1 MKNNTRVYASS
12 LVTLAI
18 LAMTS
23 LVGTGAAS
31 SLSTEE
37 ELQIGSTPQPTPR
50 DTHEQLAELE
60 ARIDELERQVA
71 RHQKDVDFALR
82 DTQWRID
89 RWVWIAAAIVAIL
102 GFLGFQTYRQVNQ
115 GIRKRISSTLEQELY
130 SLDPAFISIRIRRDR
145 QLEREYR
152 RLELSGLKNL
162 SWYSDFSKKCRYGI
176 TIIPI
181 DGPEDEDEFLRLLDE
196 YQFEP
201 SRAAFVLYAREYR
214 VKSDV
219 IEAYDNLTLA
229 NNPTSLAGAI
239 LIVGRGL
246 EA

>member
-1 MKNNTRVYASS
+1 MKNNMRVRVGS
-12 LVTLAI
+12 LVAI
-18 LAMTS
+18 ALLIVTS

-31 SLSTEE
+31 TLPTKEG
-37 ELQIGSTPQPTPR
+37 LHLGSAPQPTPQ
-50 DTHEQLAELE
+50 DTNSQLAELQ
-60 ARIDELERQVA
+60 ARMDELEREVA
-71 RHQKDVDFALR
+71 HHQKDVDFALR

-89 RWVWIAAAIVAIL
+89 RWVWIGGAIVAIL
-102 GFLGFQTYRQVNQ
+102 GFLGYRTYRQVNQ
-115 GIRKRISSTLEQELY
+115 GIRERISSTLEQEMY
-130 SLDPAFISIRIRRDR
+130 SLDPAFLSIRIRRGR

-152 RLELSGLKNL
+152 RLELSGLRNL
-162 SWYSDFSKKCRYGI
+162 SWYSDFSRKCEYGI

-181 DGPEDEDEFLRLLDE
+181 DGPEDEDEFLRLLNE

-201 SRAAFVLYAREYR
+201 ARAAFVLYAREHR